1 MADIVLPALGDK
13 DRRLVR
19 LFAAC
24 VLGRFDEVARLRR
37 EAPAGEPDRAWREAL
52 LQVHVFAGF
61 PRLVEAYGVLASE
74 GGLGRVEPE
83 EVLGES
89 DQHARGRALFD
100 RIYQTDADKVRG
112 LLAAGHPDFAQWI
125 EGHAYGRILA
135 RPGLLPAQREL
146 LACAALAVLGQER
159 QLASHVRG
167 AVRCGA
173 GAEAV
178 RAVID
183 TVADLAGAE
192 RAESARTIAAH
203 FGATPLDAASGRN
216 AAERDA

>member
-1 MADIVLPALGDK
+1 MPASDPAPLVEK
-13 DRRLVR
+13 DRRLAR
-19 LFAAC
+19 LFAAS

-37 EAPAGEPDRAWREAL
+37 EAPAGEPDRAWRETI

-61 PRLVEAYGVLASE
+61 PRLVEVYGVLANE
-74 GGLGRVEPE
+74 GGLGHLEAE

-89 DQHARGRALFD
+89 DQHARGRALFE
-100 RIYQTDADKVRG
+100 RIYQRDSEKIRRMLV
-112 LLAAGHPDFAQWI
+112 AGHPDFANWI

-135 RPGLLPAQREL
+135 RPGLEPAQREL

-173 GAEAV
+173 SSEAV
-178 RAVID
+178 RATIES
-183 TVADLAGAE
+183 VADLAGAE

-203 FGATPLDAASGRN
+203 FGSPETGA
-216 AAERDA
+216 

>member
-1 MADIVLPALGDK
+1 MSLCEK

-24 VLGRFDEVARLRR
+24 VLGRFEEVARLRQS
-37 EAPAGEPDRAWREAL
+37 APPGEPDRAWRETL

-74 GGLGRVEPE
+74 GGLGRLEPE

-89 DQHARGRALFD
+89 DQHARGRALFE
-100 RIYQTDADKVRG
+100 RIYQRDSEKIRAM
-112 LLAAGHPDFAQWI
+112 LLAGHPDFANWI

-135 RPGLLPAQREL
+135 RPGLEPWQREL

-167 AVRCGA
+167 AIRCGA
-173 GAEAV
+173 TPERVREAIE
-178 RAVID
+178 A
-183 TVADLAGAE
+183 VADLAERE

-203 FGATPLDAASGRN
+203 FSSRDGGA
-216 AAERDA
+216 